1 MATCDGSATKLRT
14 TLLNCVDH
22 FCGRH
27 SNCVEDSP
35 CKTAGH
41 VPSTLLIQDPV
52 AENLLSSFLR
62 STTVFKNAG
71 DYIQAKDTYHVES
84 FNNTMLIYIDKR
96 VHYMDRSYSL
106 RQGLAVLDW
115 NEHVGRQYTSTYF
128 VEDACHPDRQGG
140 KKKYTKKKFSFTEK
154 IRRLVLEAAALK
166 ESSQATD
173 ESIPE
178 NGS

>member
-52 AENLLSSFLR
+52 AENLLYSFLR

-140 KKKYTKKKFSFTEK
+140 
-154 IRRLVLEAAALK
+154 RRSTRKRSLGMTIISRLTLAELSLVNIAEMLRGE
-166 ESSQATD
+166 
-173 ESIPE
+173 
-178 NGS
+178 GSL